1 MIIDL
6 PHIPERTSKPR
17 QSGLTM
23 MMDMG
28 LSIRE
33 AEDFVSSSEDYT
45 DLVKFGFGTALIT
58 KGLEDKIRLYKEAG
72 LIPYFGGTLFELF
85 EIRGKFDEFRR
96 FVEKSKLDLVEVS
109 DGSMAIPHESKL
121 EYIRKL
127 ATQVRVL
134 SEVGSKV
141 EGAEIPNERWVAMMK
156 DELEA
161 GSWKVIGEARE
172 SGTIGIYRKDGS
184 ANMELIDDI
193 IKQVSMDNVI
203 WEAPMKSQQAWFIRQ
218 FGCNVSLGN
227 IAPGE
232 VIALESLR
240 LGLRGDTFFDFL
252 PESFHDKKL

>member
-1 MIIDL
+1 MNLNL
-6 PHIPERTSKPR
+6 PYIPERTSKPR

-23 MMDMG
+23 MMDKG
-28 LSIRE
+28 LSPRE
-33 AEDFVSSSEDYT
+33 AEDFITSSSDYT

-58 KGLEDKIRLYKEAG
+58 KGLEDKIKIYKEAG

-85 EIRGKFDEFRR
+85 EIRGKFDEFRTFIDR
-96 FVEKSKLDLVEVS
+96 YGIEMAEVS
-109 DGSMAIPHESKL
+109 DGSMAMPHEEKL

-127 ATQVRVL
+127 TKQVTVL

-141 EGAEIPNERWVAMMK
+141 AGVDIPNDQWVGMMK
-156 DELEA
+156 SELEA

-172 SGTIGIYRKDGS
+172 YGTIGIYRKDGS
-184 ANMELIDDI
+184 ANTELINDI
-193 IKQVSMDNVI
+193 VEQVSMDNVI
-203 WEAPMKSQQAWFIRQ
+203 WEAPVKSQQVWFIQ
-218 FGCNVSLGN
+218 LCGSSVNLGN

-232 VIALESLR
+232 VVSLESLR

>member
-1 MIIDL
+1 MNLNL
-6 PHIPERTSKPR
+6 PYIPERTSKPR

-28 LSIRE
+28 LSPRE
-33 AEDFVSSSEDYT
+33 AEDFIISSADYT

-58 KGLEDKIRLYKEAG
+58 KGLEDKIKIYKEAG

-85 EIRGKFDEFRR
+85 EIRGKFDEFRAFIDR
-96 FVEKSKLDLVEVS
+96 YGIEMAEVS
-109 DGSMAIPHESKL
+109 DGSMAMPHEEKL

-127 ATQVRVL
+127 TKQVTVI

-141 EGAEIPNERWVAMMK
+141 AGVDIPNDQWVGMMK
-156 DELEA
+156 SELEA

-172 SGTIGIYRKDGS
+172 SGTIGIYHKDGS
-184 ANMELIDDI
+184 ANTELINDI
-193 IKQVSMDNVI
+193 IEQVGMDNVI
-203 WEAPMKSQQAWFIRQ
+203 WEAPVKSQQAWFIQ
-218 FGCNVSLGN
+218 LCGSSVNLGN

-232 VIALESLR
+232 VVSLESLR

-252 PESFHDKKL
+252 PKSFHDKKL

>member
-1 MIIDL
+1 MIQDL
-6 PHIPERTSKPR
+6 PYIPERSAKPR
-17 QSGLTM
+17 QTGLTM
-23 MMDMG
+23 MMDKG

-33 AEDFVSSSEDYT
+33 AENFISSSADYT

-58 KGLEDKIRLYKEAG
+58 KGLSEKIKLYKEAG

-85 EIRGKFDEFRR
+85 EIRGKFEEFRK
-96 FVEKSKLDLVEVS
+96 FVDFYKIDMVEVS
-109 DGSMAIPHESKL
+109 DGSMAIPHDAKL

-127 ATQVRVL
+127 ASEVTVI

-141 EGAEIPNERWVAMMK
+141 AGHEIPNDEWVGMMK
-156 DELEA
+156 SELDA

-184 ANMELIDDI
+184 ANIELINEI
-193 IKQVSMDNVI
+193 IEQVNMDNVL
-203 WEAPMKSQQAWFIRQ
+203 WEAPIKSQQAWFIQ
-218 FGCNVSLGN
+218 TLGCNVSLGN

-232 VIALESLR
+232 VVALESLR